1 MSRSLSKVILGL
13 LFVVIAGCGFHLRG
27 SASLPDSLKTMY
39 IQGVNLQ
46 QGLGLELKR
55 SLVSNDVKIMSDYQ
69 SGIAVLT
76 MLDNK
81 FERRVLSVGSDA
93 KVSEYQ
99 LYGSLQ
105 YKLTDNNGQVIIESE
120 SLEAVR
126 DYRFDQNQ
134 VLAADQEETQLRQA
148 LNEQLVQSLL
158 RRLSV
163 LK

>member
-1 MSRSLSKVILGL
+1 MSRSLSNVILGF
-13 LFVVIAGCGFHLRG
+13 LFVAMAGCGFHLRG

-39 IQGVNLQ
+39 IQGVNVQ

-55 SLVSNDVKIMSDYQ
+55 SLAGNDVKILSDYQ
-69 SGIAVLT
+69 TGSAVLT
-76 MLDNK
+76 VLDNK
-81 FERRVLSVGSDA
+81 FERRVLSVGSGA

-99 LYGSLQ
+99 LYGSLR
-105 YKLTDNNGQVIIESE
+105 YKLTDKNGQVIIESE
-120 SLEAVR
+120 RLEAVR

-134 VLAADQEETQLRQA
+134 VLAADQEEAQLRQA